1 MPNRR
6 KEQIIE
12 AAVKRFSAQGLGKT
26 TLDEIAGDIRIGKA
40 TIYHYFESKDQLF
53 VEVLKWETLEFIDDV
68 KAIFNNAELTVGA
81 RFLEYISYKENID
94 MHYKLLFN
102 LIVQFVNGNSPANE
116 KELITEM
123 LRKEEEII
131 KLVLNSIYS
140 TRIETMNELLPNFIV
155 TSSWGAFF
163 SSKINRIAN
172 PGRVITSKEFVF
184 KSLEN
189 ILS

>member
-1 MPNRR
+1 MPNKR
-6 KEQIIE
+6 KEQIIQ

-26 TLDEIAGDIRIGKA
+26 TLDEIVGDIRIGKA

-53 VEVLKWETLEFIDDV
+53 FEALKWETNEFIDDI
-68 KAIFNNAELTVGA
+68 KAIFNNTALAVGA

-94 MHYKLLFN
+94 LHYKLIFN
-102 LIVQFVNGNSPANE
+102 LMIQFVNDNSPANE
-116 KELITEM
+116 KELLTNM
-123 LRKEEEII
+123 LRREEEII

-140 TRIETMNELLPNFIV
+140 TRIETMNELLPNFIA

-163 SSKINRIAN
+163 SSKINRISN
-172 PGRVITSKEFVF
+172 PGKVISSKDFVF